1 MGNFTFYLPQMSLYS
16 GYDFPN
22 LQGLDTIED
31 SIWESIFPT
40 FLNDEYI
47 NNLALNQRET
57 LFSKQNELFNTTNR
71 HKKFKLNLFMPELTK
86 LNLAKKQNNYTL
98 PLFAEE
104 AFIPSSLLTTK
115 NYEIFNNELS
125 LDGIEDVATNL
136 KYYSYIYFFNYQNLY
151 SLSMNFN
158 LPTSYAQILD
168 AFTANYEEVFWDLD
182 ESIYSESA
190 ASNTLLTNLSETP
203 RTSNPLK
210 LRSTAKNS
218 IVTYNAIQKVFK
230 SRFDEGRSNARLAE
244 FSNSYNSYLFLTEP
258 KADYEN
264 MLAKNTE
271 SFFNISTFIKSFNTN
286 FNCVTQILTALN
298 STYLDVPFL
307 ISNTSDSARYLWF
320 DWQSK

>member
-1 MGNFTFYLPQMSLYS
+1 MSLYS

-31 SIWESIFPT
+31 SIWESIFPS
-40 FLNDEYI
+40 FLNDEYL
-47 NNLALNQRET
+47 NNLNLNTKET
-57 LFSKQNELFNTTNR
+57 YFSKQNELFNTVNR
-71 HKKFKLNLFMPELTK
+71 HKKFKLNIFTPELLK
-86 LNLAKKQNNYTL
+86 LNVLRKHGAYTL

-104 AFIPSSLLTTK
+104 TFLTNSLLSTK
-115 NYEIFNNELS
+115 NYDIFNNELS
-125 LDGIEDVATNL
+125 LDSIEDTPTNL
-136 KYYSYIYFFNYQNLY
+136 KYYSYLYFFNYQNLTT
-151 SLSMNFN
+151 LSTNFN
-158 LPTSYAQILD
+158 LPASYSQLLD
-168 AFTANYEEVFWDLD
+168 SFTANYEEVYWDLD
-182 ESIYSESA
+182 ESIP
-190 ASNTLLTNLSETP
+190 ASSSLDNTLLTNLSNNP

-230 SRFDEGRSNARLAE
+230 SRFDEGRSNARLID

-271 SFFNISTFIKSFNTN
+271 SFFNVSTFVKAFNTN
-286 FNCVTQILTALN
+286 FNIVTQSLIALN

-307 ISNTSDSARYLWF
+307 ISNTSDSARYL
-320 DWQSK
+320 